1 MIGKILA
8 AAVVF
13 GGFAAYAASNAD
25 TVRELVA
32 LERTQMDGWVKGD
45 PQPSIKMLDP
55 EATFYHNIAA
65 PARLDGAAAV
75 KGLYGQ
81 YAGMPLF
88 DSYDILEPKVQA
100 HGDIAIL
107 TYYLAQ
113 RRNGATSYWNGT
125 QVYQRQKDGW
135 KILHTHWSE
144 AKQAP
149 PSAAAQPR

>member
-1 MIGKILA
+1 MNGRILA
-8 AAVVF
+8 AALAF
-13 GGFAAYAASNAD
+13 SGFAAYAASNAD
-25 TVRELVA
+25 TLRELVA
-32 LERTQMDGWVKGD
+32 LERAQMDGWVKGD
-45 PQPSIKMLDP
+45 PQPSIKLLDP
-55 EATFYHNIAA
+55 EATFFHAIAA
-65 PARLDGAAAV
+65 PTRLDGAAAV

-81 YAGMPLF
+81 YDGMPLF

-113 RRNGATSYWNGT
+113 RRNGTTAYWNGT

-149 PSAAAQPR
+149 PSAAAQAR